1 MKAFHCVGVTS
12 RYQAPCGRGDAVS
25 SETCAIAYRD
35 GCDDGGTMPF
45 MRR

>member
-12 RYQAPCGRGDAVS
+12 RYHARCGRPAGGV
-25 SETCAIAYRD
+25 EGNVRHYRD

-45 MRR
+45 SRR